1 MYSFGIG
8 EDLSFSQDLLKR
20 WNCDIYAFDPTPKA
34 IAYVRQSHLGA
45 QDNFHFYE
53 WGISDRDGTGQ
64 FHLPKEELYVPEALV
79 GDSRVE
85 EVSGSVIPH
94 DGVQCETID
103 VEFRTLKTIMK
114 QLNHQQ
120 IDLLKMDIEGFEWE
134 VFANCS
140 RDIMNRFDQIVM
152 EVHSLTNME
161 KADIIVKALQNI
173 ANTHQIVHIH
183 PNNIAFVSHCGNL
196 LMPDTLELTFVKK
209 DIFQFEDCDVFLPI
223 DIDMPGID
231 FIPEI
236 KLGYW
241 NRI

>member
-1 MYSFGIG
+1 MLRFDRGGVKDNYKT
-8 EDLSFSQDLLKR
+8 LKE
-20 WNCDIYAFDPTPKA
+20 IMK
-34 IAYVRQSHLGA
+34 
-45 QDNFHFYE
+45 DNH
-53 WGISDRDGTGQ
+53 
-64 FHLPKEELYVPEALV
+64 H
-79 GDSRVE
+79 
-85 EVSGSVIPH
+85 
-94 DGVQCETID
+94 ETINGA
-103 VEFRTLKTIMK
+103 V
-114 QLNHQQ
+114 
-120 IDLLKMDIEGFEWE
+120 LKMDIEGFEWE
-134 VFANCS
+134 VFATCS
-140 RDIMNRFDQIVM
+140 RDIMKRFDQIVM